1 MEGLNPNGSG
11 VKMGQLSEL
20 REGGNS
26 GPEMNSDSGRNL
38 GMEVHSSSNSE
49 SYLSLQNGESNCW
62 GGGSNGW
69 PDLAIY
75 TPGSSY
81 Q

>member
-11 VKMGQLSEL
+11 V
-20 REGGNS
+20 NS
-26 GPEMNSDSGRNL
+26 GPKLNSDSGRSL
-38 GMEVHSSSNSE
+38 GMDVQSSVSDSE
-49 SYLSLQNGESNCW
+49 SYLSLQNGDSNCW
-62 GGGSNGW
+62 GGGNGW

-75 TPGSSY
+75 TPGSNF